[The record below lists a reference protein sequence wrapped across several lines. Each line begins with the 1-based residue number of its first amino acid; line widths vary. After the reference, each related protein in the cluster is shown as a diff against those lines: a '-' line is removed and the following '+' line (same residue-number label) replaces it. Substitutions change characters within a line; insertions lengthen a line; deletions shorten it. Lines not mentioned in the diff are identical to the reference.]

1 MALTNAFT
9 QKVDRVA
16 DINATKLAWNLV
28 VGVVHLYEIPSSW
41 NPTDVCSLEL
51 VLQDEMGDRI
61 HCSIPKANVVVFK
74 IVVRE
79 FGIYSMR
86 NFIVQPNSKGVR
98 TTSHKFKLSFYMKTS
113 VSTLS
118 SETFQLN
125 PFRFVSFTEIEE
137 VDVVNLNI
145 LLDCV
150 GHIVGKEDVRPIVT
164 KSGQESKCMALYLED
179 LEKNKIKCTIFGE
192 MIGKLTPFINKD
204 DGEPLILVAQLFK
217 PNQYLNQINIQNSL
231 YASRVFLN
239 PDFPDVVAFKN
250 RLLKESNIG
259 SQRIN
264 HIETQPQYSVSDELS
279 GGSFPINTIEEV
291 LNMTYEVSTWV
302 LATIVSVD
310 VGTRDWYYA
319 SCKNC
324 PRKVVENKGRYYCE
338 HCRKV
343 GFNAPLRYRL
353 NVVVTDGTGC
363 INKML
368 WNQEAKII
376 LEKSANDIRDLMKN
390 LTSVDQAY
398 NAVKISDDEALIDLY
413 SSHSSSI
420 DIGGVEQGLSNVV
433 STTGN
438 NDLDLDGNGAAIV
451 SLSKDS
457 GIESIFESGLN
468 TPGKY
473 VIADSAPNLGVS
485 GLTNPEGQGS
495 SNKTFKRGSTKRK
508 IE

>member
-28 VGVVHLYEIPSSW
+28 VGVVRLYEIPSSW

-74 IVVRE
+74 TVVRE

-125 PFRFVSFTEIEE
+125 PFRFVSFTEIEA

-150 GHIVGKEDVRPIVT
+150 GHIVGKEDVRPMVT

-250 RLLKESNIG
+250 RLLKEGNIG

-264 HIETQPQYSVSDELS
+264 HIETQHQYSVSDELS

-302 LATIVSVD
+302 LAAIVSVD

-363 INKML
+363 INIML

-413 SSHSSSI
+413 SSHGSSI

-457 GIESIFESGLN
+457 GIESIFESGLD
-468 TPGKY
+468 TPGKC
-473 VIADSAPNLGVS
+473 VIADSAPSLGVS